1 MTEANE
7 PPAVPIC
14 PFPLDPSA
22 NVSDLVDSATKRLDD
37 LRSVEQQA
45 NQRSHKSVRRE
56 VHAEA
61 KALRREA
68 KMRVKY
74 QDKLSVANENLR
86 IAESKRLDSIR
97 SVDVAAAAAD
107 RLVQETRAT
116 TLATAQNAS
125 AEALRGQVATTAAAQ
140 TIALDNKIAPVQKDV
155 SDLREVQ
162 YKQQG
167 ERAQAIESRGDTRD
181 AAAEMKPI
189 IDAIEKLTLAQAL
202 TAGGKAQVVE
212 SRAKQSSLGLWLGL
226 GVAAVVGFNG
236 LVLTLVGIVVTI
248 VIFKKP

>member
-1 MTEANE
+1 MPDA
-7 PPAVPIC
+7 PIC
-14 PFPLDPSA
+14 PFATKDGHSPLDPSL
-22 NVSDLVDSATKRLDD
+22 NVSELVGSATKRLDD
-37 LRSVEQQA
+37 LRHAEKQA
-45 NQRSHKSVRRE
+45 NLRAHESVRRE
-56 VHAEA
+56 VRAEA

-68 KMRVKY
+68 KLRARY
-74 QDKLSVANENLR
+74 DEKLSIAEEKLST
-86 IAESKRLDSIR
+86 AESKRLDSIR
-97 SVDVAAAAAD
+97 NVDVAAAAAD
-107 RLVQETRAT
+107 RLVQEARAT

-125 AEALRGQVATTAAAQ
+125 AEALRAQVASTAAAQ

-202 TAGGKAQVVE
+202 TAGGKAQIVE
-212 SRAKQSSLGLWLGL
+212 SHARSSNLGLWIGV
-226 GVAAVVGFNG
+226 GVAAVVGF
-236 LVLTLVGIVVTI
+236 LSVLLAAAAIIVT
-248 VIFKKP
+248 FLLTQ